1 MKRRLRI
8 LHLEDDLNDAE
19 LVREILASEGM
30 ACDIVRVDTRAAFFN
45 ALEQNNFELI
55 FADYSLPAFDGISA
69 FKIAEEKSPDTPFIF
84 ITGKMGEDL
93 AIETLKHGA
102 TDYILK
108 DNLSRLVPAV
118 NRALQELREKVE
130 HKRADEELK
139 ESQKKLRY
147 LSSELLTAQEK
158 ERKRIAGELHDS
170 IAASLSA
177 IKFSIE
183 KIVGQTKEDGP
194 TKAELRDLISRIQQ
208 VNEETRRIMADLRPS
223 VLDDLGIVPAINWF
237 CREFQKTYSTVS
249 IGKKIDIEESD
260 VPDPLRTPIFRIFQE
275 ALNNIA
281 KHSKAKFVELSL
293 LKSNQ
298 RIELSIRD
306 NGEGFDL
313 GAQALA
319 EDSKRGLG
327 LISMRERAE
336 LSGGSL
342 GIESIKGK
350 GTVIHASWPL

>member
-1 MKRRLRI
+1 MRI
-8 LHLEDDLNDAE
+8 LHLEDDLRDAE
-19 LVREILASEGM
+19 LIREMLVSEGM
-30 ACDIVRVDTRAAFFN
+30 SCDVVRVDTQADFID
-45 ALEQNNFELI
+45 ALEQSRFELI

-69 FKIAEEKSPDTPFIF
+69 LNIAKEKAPDIPFIF
-84 ITGKMGEDL
+84 ITGKMGEDR

-108 DNLSRLVPAV
+108 DNLSRLVPSV
-118 NRALQELREKVE
+118 DRALRELREKME
-130 HKRADEELK
+130 HKRADAELK

-183 KIVGQTKEDGP
+183 RIVGQTKEDGP
-194 TKAELRDLISRIQQ
+194 TKVELRNLISRVQQ
-208 VNEETRRIMADLRPS
+208 INEETRRIMADLRPS
-223 VLDDLGIVPAINWF
+223 LLDDLGIVPAISWF
-237 CREFQKTYSTVS
+237 CREFQKTYSAVS
-249 IGKKIDIEESD
+249 IGKKIDVEEND
-260 VPDPLRTPIFRIFQE
+260 VPDSLRTPIFRIFQE

-298 RIELSIRD
+298 GIELSIRD
-306 NGEGFDL
+306 NGQGFDIE
-313 GAQALA
+313 AEALA
-319 EDSKRGLG
+319 EDSRRGLG
-327 LISMRERAE
+327 LVSMRERAQ
-336 LSGGSL
+336 LSGGSFD
-342 GIESIKGK
+342 IASIKGK
-350 GTVIHASWPL
+350 GTVIRVSWPL